1 MEGIR
6 VIKDYK
12 INLVNLTPLKIGN
25 GKDELDL
32 LIDKNTKKPIILGS
46 SIAGAIKNYLMD
58 LKLENDVKE
67 FLGENSKQ
75 LKIEKKDYANNNKI
89 STMSSVR
96 HLGD

>member
-46 SIAGAIKNYLMD
+46 SIA
-58 LKLENDVKE
+58 
-67 FLGENSKQ
+67 
-75 LKIEKKDYANNNKI
+75 
-89 STMSSVR
+89 
-96 HLGD
+96 

>member
-46 SIAGAIKNYLMD
+46 SIAQIRRKC
-58 LKLENDVKE
+58 
-67 FLGENSKQ
+67 KQ
-75 LKIEKKDYANNNKI
+75 KFAKMC
-89 STMSSVR
+89 SHR
-96 HLGD
+96 FQ

>member
-67 FLGENSKQ
+67 KLINDFIFERIQNSYIMKR
-75 LKIEKKDYANNNKI
+75 KI
-89 STMSSVR
+89 
-96 HLGD
+96 